1 MDLVVGAT
9 FWLISRKLV
18 AKFPT
23 LIVIKISLWLRLS
36 IEVLFAGFACEN
48 AMRSVNWPNFSS
60 DQSDRFGVIFSII
73 F

>member
-1 MDLVVGAT
+1 MGAT
-9 FWLISRKLV
+9 FWRISQKLV

-36 IEVLFAGFACEN
+36 IGVLFEGFACEN
-48 AMRSVNWPNFSS
+48 AMQAVNLPNFSLE
-60 DQSDRFGVIFSII
+60 QSDRFGVIFWII